1 MHVAGPQGAPLQV
14 AELIENEKRV
24 IAGAA
29 EVTVVGCAFLIAMGR
44 ADAAVDIEHDRL
56 GRTPLVQAVDPSPGE
71 IRQCGEVPVGGQ
83 KFGLEAPHLTGR
95 GSGPGHGATAN
106 YPTHCRISTQTV
118 GVVHVF
124 VATKATEDRLP
135 EQSGHCMLA
144 VLARAHLNQ
153 FVTDHAGQTKS
164 VVEFPVGKQTCV
176 RRDPGTVELQL
187 QATVE
192 SQPQRLVHGFTLR
205 VRHQPRL
212 QVGPTH

>member
-1 MHVAGPQGAPLQV
+1 MSEGGIPSEVAPQLPIPIPGDNRLQHVAPAVGAMHVAGPQGAPLQV

-153 FVTDHAGQTKS
+153 FAIM
-164 VVEFPVGKQTCV
+164 PV
-176 RRDPGTVELQL
+176 R
-187 QATVE
+187 
-192 SQPQRLVHGFTLR
+192 
-205 VRHQPRL
+205 PRASSSSR
-212 QVGPTH
+212 